1 MQSIIAELDR
11 VPSYVRHGRVASIQ
25 GLLVEAAG
33 LEHSVSIGSRC
44 HIIARNGRKVASEV
58 VGFRGDRAL
67 LMPFSQ
73 LEGIGLGCKTL
84 IADHDPVVYPH
95 SSWLGRVVNAMGEPV
110 DGFDPMQRGINAYP
124 LRGVPPP
131 ANQRQRVVD
140 KIDLGVRSINT
151 FLTCCRGQRM
161 GIFSGSGIGK
171 SVLLAMMARYTASDV
186 SIIGLV
192 GERGREVREFVQDY
206 LGPEGMARSVVVVAT
221 SEESA
226 LMRRQAA
233 YLTLTLAE
241 YSRDLGKDVLCLI
254 DSITRFAMS
263 QREIGLS
270 GGEPPASKGYTPTV
284 FAELPRLLERAGPGV
299 DDGTITGLFSV
310 LVEGDDY
317 NEPISDAVR
326 GILDGHIILDR
337 GIAERGRYPPVDVLR
352 SISRTMPGCNTEA
365 ENALVSRARKQIS
378 TYDDMAEMI
387 RLGAYRTGSDPD
399 VDEAIRYNPA
409 LEAFLAQDPADRCT
423 LDEGYEQLASIF
435 QGDSA

>member
-1 MQSIIAELDR
+1 M
-11 VPSYVRHGRVASIQ
+11 PS
-25 GLLVEAAG
+25 
-33 LEHSVSIGSRC
+33 
-44 HIIARNGRKVASEV
+44 
-58 VGFRGDRAL
+58 
-67 LMPFSQ
+67 
-73 LEGIGLGCKTL
+73 
-84 IADHDPVVYPH
+84 
-95 SSWLGRVVNAMGEPV
+95 
-110 DGFDPMQRGINAYP
+110 
-124 LRGVPPP
+124 
-131 ANQRQRVVD
+131 
-140 KIDLGVRSINT
+140 
-151 FLTCCRGQRM
+151 CRGCW
-161 GIFSGSGIGK
+161 S
-171 SVLLAMMARYTASDV
+171 AR
-186 SIIGLV
+186 
-192 GERGREVREFVQDY
+192 
-206 LGPEGMARSVVVVAT
+206 
-221 SEESA
+221 
-226 LMRRQAA
+226 
-233 YLTLTLAE
+233 
-241 YSRDLGKDVLCLI
+241 
-254 DSITRFAMS
+254 
-263 QREIGLS
+263 
-270 GGEPPASKGYTPTV
+270 
-284 FAELPRLLERAGPGV
+284 GPGV